1 MRMRRPGRRVKSMG
15 KIIISSTDEP
25 DEPDEPEYLP
35 KEEPEHLPKGEP
47 EHLPKGEI

>member
-1 MRMRRPGRRVKSMG
+1 MILSLPNYKKDQYKSG
-15 KIIISSTDEP
+15 EIIISSTDEP

-35 KEEPEHLPKGEP
+35 KGEP